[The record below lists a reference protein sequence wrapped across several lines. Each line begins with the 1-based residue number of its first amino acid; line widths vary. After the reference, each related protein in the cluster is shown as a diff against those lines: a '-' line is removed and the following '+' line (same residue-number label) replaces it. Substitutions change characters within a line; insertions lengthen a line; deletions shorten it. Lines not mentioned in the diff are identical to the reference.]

1 MSELYNSWKGKEKKV
16 AKIFSPMLGM
26 VYQGQDKFFGKIVV
40 GMLVEMFDQNDE
52 AVLKIANGKLVSVDK
67 TSLKLSYGQQIG
79 FEQINL

>member
-52 AVLKIANGKLVSVDK
+52 AVLRTKDNKLISVDIK
-67 TSLKLSYGQQIG
+67 SLKAI
-79 FEQINL
+79 ICH